1 MRRVKLG
8 GLRSAHADERSTQ
21 MTPGRSILPALAA
34 LALAL
39 PFSAA
44 AQEMTPYP
52 FCTVCP
58 AAAERPTPRS
68 GFWYDVDR
76 PGSSM
81 TLENQG
87 GIWAG
92 VYYGYDEA
100 GDATWYLYSGIPERA
115 VEGTGYWTLES
126 ELLQYTGGNCI
137 DCAAQE
143 PETIGSRGQLELSVV
158 QRNLIRYR
166 VDGGETHTM
175 QPLVWGTH
183 MKSLLPEAP
192 ETRLPQMDDPSW
204 GDPAA
209 VANSWVVT
217 ERGVRFSG
225 SEVRVR
231 NVYWLE
237 SWAAWKSSW
246 DSHFG
251 VYEWDAPSPPV
262 TGIRILCGTAA
273 DWRWR
278 SGFYR
283 MPESLSDQLGD
294 AQVCVLAAPNPW
306 ERKIDWFIAQPGDVG
321 DDYFFA
327 VAVDGRSVLEGT
339 RLFYR

>member
-100 GDATWYLYSGIPERA
+100 GAATWYLYSGIPERA

-143 PETIGSRGQLELSVV
+143 PETTGSRGQLELSVV

-192 ETRLPQMDDPSW
+192 ETRLPQFDWALWEDDPV
-204 GDPAA
+204 DEA
-209 VANSWVVT
+209 WVMT
-217 ERGVRFSG
+217 ERGERLGPAEIKVINSLRWFSPWEQVADSYLARMSLV
-225 SEVRVR
+225 SEDE
-231 NVYWLE
+231 L
-237 SWAAWKSSW
+237 
-246 DSHFG
+246 D
-251 VYEWDAPSPPV
+251 PPPPGFTV
-262 TGIRILCGTAA
+262 FCGKAE
-273 DWRWR
+273 DWPY
-278 SGFYR
+278 SGTFAVPR
-283 MPESLSDQLGD
+283 PLRDQLGD
-294 AQVCVLAAPNPW
+294 AAVCLIQTQETGMGV
-306 ERKIDWFIAQPGDVG
+306 RWFVAQPGDVG

-327 VAVDGRSVLEGT
+327 VAADGRSVLEGT